1 MTNRKIGTSEQLKDP
16 NHEIPLGPRTA
27 LGIQHVLAM
36 FASNV
41 TPSIIIAGAAG
52 FAFGGEDMVYLVQM
66 AMLFAGVAT
75 LFQTIGFGPIGARLP
90 VMQGTSFAFVGVL
103 AGVAATQGLSVALT
117 ACLIAGIIHFA
128 LGSVIQKLRFM
139 FPPLVTG
146 LVILAIGLYLI
157 PVAIKYAAGGA
168 ADFQMAAEMM
178 QGPNESVL
186 TNDDVA
192 VEDSSFTTGRRGVAA
207 TVLVEKIVGS
217 LAESGGSLQECKA
230 LGDKVNQNS
239 GSMGVAFSSCTVP
252 AAGKPTF
259 ELGADEMEFGVGIH
273 GEPGRRRDKIK
284 PAQDITNELL
294 EAIIED
300 LKPNSNEETLLFVNG
315 MGGTPLTELYL
326 VFDNA
331 KKLLDSKNIKI
342 SRSLVGNFCTSL
354 EMQGA
359 SITLTKLDEEIM
371 KHWDSK
377 VHTAAMRWGM

>member
-1 MTNRKIGTSEQLKDP
+1 MPSNVLVIEDEPDIRKTIDYNLSKESFKV
-16 NHEIPLGPRTA
+16 
-27 LGIQHVLAM
+27 IQAASIEEGEKVLA
-36 FASNV
+36 SNKIDV
-41 TPSIIIAGAAG
+41 IIL
-52 FAFGGEDMVYLVQM
+52 DL
-66 AMLFAGVAT
+66 MLPDGSGLT
-75 LFQTIGFGPIGARLP
+75 LCRDIKSEPKTKNIP
-90 VMQGTSFAFVGVL
+90 VII
-103 AGVAATQGLSVALT
+103 LT
-117 ACLIAGIIHFA
+117 AKTEE
-128 LGSVIQKLRFM
+128 VDR
-139 FPPLVTG
+139 V
-146 LVILAIGLYLI
+146 
-157 PVAIKYAAGGA
+157 
-168 ADFQMAAEMM
+168 
-178 QGPNESVL
+178 
-186 TNDDVA
+186 
-192 VEDSSFTTGRRGVAA
+192 
-207 TVLVEKIVGS
+207 VG
-217 LAESGGSLQECKA
+217 
-230 LGDKVNQNS
+230 
-239 GSMGVAFSSCTVP
+239 
-252 AAGKPTF
+252 F